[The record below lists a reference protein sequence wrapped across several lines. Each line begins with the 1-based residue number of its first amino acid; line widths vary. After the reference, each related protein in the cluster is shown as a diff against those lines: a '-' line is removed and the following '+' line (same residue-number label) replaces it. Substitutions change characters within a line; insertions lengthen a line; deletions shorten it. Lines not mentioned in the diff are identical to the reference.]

1 MNGGIHDAINLA
13 EKLSVAYHQEGHD
26 ELLSLYD
33 RQRRT
38 VAVDYVQAQTI
49 RNKKELE
56 ERDPAARQRILDEMS
71 EMAADPA
78 RSLQHLKRVSLL
90 ESVRSA
96 NAIL

>member
-1 MNGGIHDAINLA
+1 MFHFH
-13 EKLSVAYHQEGHD
+13 SMFEGL

-38 VAVDYVQAQTI
+38 VAVDYTI

-56 ERDPAARQRILDEMS
+56 ERDRAARLLIFNEMS
-71 EMAADPA
+71 EMAADPV
-78 RSLQHLKRVSLL
+78 RSLKHLMRVSLL

-96 NAIL
+96 NA